1 MGHYTIS
8 IIKINVS
15 YPATGCQKLI
25 EIEDERKMR
34 PFYDRRM
41 AQEVSAEPLGDEWK
55 GYIVRICGGNDKQ
68 GFPMKQGVLTAGRVR
83 LLLGKGHKCYRQ
95 RRAGER
101 KRRSVRGCIVDSQLS
116 VLNLAIVK
124 KGENER
130 CQTSTSTKGGKASSD
145 QSSKDSASRY
155 SRTS

>member
-8 IIKINVS
+8 IMKINVS
-15 YPATGCQKLI
+15 YPATGCQRLI

-68 GFPMKQGVLTAGRVR
+68 GFPMKQGVLTAGRVDFCLAR
-83 LLLGKGHKCYRQ
+83 DTS
-95 RRAGER
+95 AT
-101 KRRSVRGCIVDSQLS
+101 DSEEL
-116 VLNLAIVK
+116 VNV
-124 KGENER
+124 NV
-130 CQTSTSTKGGKASSD
+130 D
-145 QSSKDSASRY
+145 QSVVASLTVNSVY
-155 SRTS
+155 STLPSSRKVRMKFQD